1 MYQTVGAM
9 TDHKADK
16 SALLRSYALPD
27 SFYRV
32 LAEDVPVDAWLDL
45 LQRHAAH
52 REVLFKGFPARPEKL
67 SRNFRQPEIQARL
80 VRILSDDA
88 AFLAEVIDLWGVA
101 RIKTMVFLEILDPDY
116 LVEEL
121 ERLKNLIGPERY
133 FAALYLL
140 DRLADDAVRAGVTE
154 SYWER
159 RLDADSVEAVLP
171 LAEFWQELME
181 GDPQWREALAAV
193 LPAQAHPQVAAAAE
207 LSRERDPE
215 LRRKLHAAEERRQA
229 VENKLAKLKEEHQ
242 QLQEQT
248 QRHRQENEDL
258 RRELTDWQDRFA
270 ERLEAEL
277 DRQRRE
283 RWERYQDVDE
293 AVLQEASKNL
303 EDLLHRADRAL
314 ERQRQAD
321 AQYGTAAAVR
331 QQLLQ
336 VTLYLGEIER
346 VYADSLVIH
355 PDVARVKD
363 ALLKERERLLNLP
376 GIDRVLQQEPELA
389 LGDRLGAHLQLLDP
403 IPSNLSKVTQWH
415 ELVNRLRAAGL
426 ADEAEELAKIAGH
439 KQRQI
444 MEALYA
450 RFHQGWQG
458 PLRNRPVRHLDDLVR
473 TGAGKDYDLFVDG
486 YNILL
491 RVQGAGVEGPDT
503 SFAAIREQ
511 FIAAVARKSSWFHR
525 VVLVFDG
532 IGESRDRHGNLE
544 VVYADRNL
552 GNTADAVIIR
562 ALQKRSSQRTL
573 LVTADREIIES
584 TGKNV
589 YALIDPYHFYG
600 FVFDLDLPPSE
611 AS

>member
-1 MYQTVGAM
+1 MGTM
-9 TDHKADK
+9 TDNQLDK
-16 SALLRSYALPD
+16 SAVLLSYSLPEH
-27 SFYRV
+27 FYRV
-32 LAEDVPVDAWLDL
+32 LANDIPVSAWLEL
-45 LQRHAAH
+45 LRRHAGH

-80 VRILSDDA
+80 LRILREDVS
-88 AFLAEVIDLWGVA
+88 FLADVIDLWGVA
-101 RIKTMVFLEILDPDY
+101 RIRTMVFLEMLDAGY
-116 LVEEL
+116 LVEEF

-140 DRLADDAVRAGVTE
+140 DRLPEDAVRALVTE
-154 SYWER
+154 KSYWER
-159 RLDADSVEAVLP
+159 RLDTESVEVLLP
-171 LAEFWQELME
+171 LTEFWQELMAGE
-181 GDPQWREALAAV
+181 LPWREALAAV
-193 LPAQAHPQVAAAAE
+193 LPVQGQPPVADAAE
-207 LSRERDPE
+207 RSQERGPE

-229 VENKLAKLKEEHQ
+229 VESKLAKLKEEHR
-242 QLQEQT
+242 QLQELT

-258 RRELTDWQDRFA
+258 RRELTDWQERSA
-270 ERLEAEL
+270 ERLRTEM

-283 RWERYQDVDE
+283 HWERYQDVDE
-293 AVLQEASKNL
+293 TLIQEASKSL
-303 EDLLHRADRAL
+303 EDLLRRADRAL

-321 AQYGTAAAVR
+321 AAYGTIAAVR
-331 QQLLQ
+331 RQLLQ
-336 VTLYLGEIER
+336 VTLYLREIER
-346 VYADSLVIH
+346 IYADSLVIH

-363 ALLKERERLLNLP
+363 ALLKERKRLLGLP
-376 GIDRVLQQEPELA
+376 GIDRVLRQEPELA
-389 LGDRLGAHLQLLDP
+389 LSDRLGERLQLLDP
-403 IPSNLSKVTQWH
+403 VPTNLSKVMQWG
-415 ELVNRLRAAGL
+415 ELVNRLQAAGL
-426 ADEAEELAKIAGH
+426 LDDAEELAKAVNH

-458 PLRNRPVRHLDDLVR
+458 PLLNRPVRHLDDLVR

-491 RVQGAGVEGPDT
+491 RVQGTDVERQETPFT
-503 SFAAIREQ
+503 AMREQ
-511 FIAAVARKSSWFHR
+511 FIAAVHRKSSWFHR

-552 GNTADAVIIR
+552 GDTADAVIIR
-562 ALQKRSSQRTL
+562 ALQKRGSRRTL

-584 TGKNV
+584 TSKNV
-589 YALIDPYHFYG
+589 YAIIDPYHFYS